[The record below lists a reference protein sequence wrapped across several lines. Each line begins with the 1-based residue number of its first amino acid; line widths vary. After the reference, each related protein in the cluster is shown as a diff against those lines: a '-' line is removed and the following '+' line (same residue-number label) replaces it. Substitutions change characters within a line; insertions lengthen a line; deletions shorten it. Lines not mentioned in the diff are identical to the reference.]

1 MQLSKRAIASRAN
14 GALSRGPK
22 TEGGKRRSSANSLRH
37 GLLAKCVVLRNES
50 QETFAQHLDQHLQ
63 KLNPADDVEQG
74 VVEEMAAA
82 AWRLRRLWSIETTLL
97 DKCVEKRP
105 ESGDRARI
113 AAAFAELSSSNELHL
128 LDRYEARLHRM
139 YQRSLHN
146 LLVLREFD
154 SPVETSGEIT
164 PLPNEP
170 SSDQERLE
178 QESFDQGPD
187 QENLEQVAQAVSPA
201 IVDSAPPPVSAGTSG
216 EITPLPNEPRIERTT
231 EPVALG
237 DKLGVSSRKPSTP
250 QPTAVT
256 TFYPLRL

>member
-22 TEGGKRRSSANSLRH
+22 TEEGKRRSSANSIRH

-82 AWRLRRLWSIETTLL
+82 AWRLRRLWTIETTLL

-105 ESGDRARI
+105 ESGERARI

-146 LLVLREFD
+146 LLVLREFEN
-154 SPVETSGEIT
+154 P

-170 SSDQERLE
+170 NSGQQSSDQENLD
-178 QESFDQGPD
+178 QENFERENPDQASPD
-187 QENLEQVAQAVSPA
+187 QETLARENPEQVAQAVSPA
-201 IVDSAPPPVSAGTSG
+201 TVESKSSFQHPNKPVVSATPP
-216 EITPLPNEPRIERTT
+216 ENPPLPNEPGIEPMPLT
-231 EPVALG
+231 VL
-237 DKLGVSSRKPSTP
+237 KPWTG
-250 QPTAVT
+250 
-256 TFYPLRL
+256 